1 MKGLVK
7 TFNNMC
13 SPARLYFI
21 VSCIS
26 ILIIF
31 LQNLGNSKKYNVG
44 KYGVNLRHHNI
55 YFFIFKLAY
64 IFIWTFI
71 LNKLCKKGWNKV
83 SWYLVLIPYLFSSV
97 IIAIFLLSNLKR

>member
-1 MKGLVK
+1 MNSIVK
-7 TFNNMC
+7 QFNNLC

-26 ILIIF
+26 VLSIF
-31 LQNLGNSKKYNVG
+31 LQNMGNSRKYSVG
-44 KYGVNLRHHNI
+44 NYAVNLRHNNK
-55 YFFIFKLAY
+55 YFFLFKVMY
-64 IFIWTFI
+64 ICIWTFI
-71 LNKLCKKGWNKV
+71 LNKLCKKGWNRV

>member
-1 MKGLVK
+1 MKGLVR
-7 TFNNMC
+7 TFNNLC

-26 ILIIF
+26 VLFIF

-55 YFFIFKLAY
+55 YFFMFKVVY

-83 SWYLVLIPYLFSSV
+83 SWYLVVIPYLFSSV